1 MIALPSSVRVFVAT
15 QPVDGRKGFDGL
27 AALVQGVLALDPLT
41 PGHLFVFFTR
51 RGDLVRILAWDR
63 DGFCLMS
70 KRLERGSFRLPWDRE
85 DTSPAQR
92 EIDAAELALIL
103 QGIDLR
109 NARRRSRWSRPA
121 ETVSTSL

>member
-41 PGHLFVFFTR
+41 PGHLFVFFTH

-70 KRLERGSFRLPWDRE
+70 KRLERGSFRLPWDR
-85 DTSPAQR
+85 DAPSSVQC
-92 EIDAAELALIL
+92 EIDATELALIL
-103 QGIDLR
+103 REIDLR
-109 NARRRSRWSRPA
+109 GARRRPRWSRPP
-121 ETVSTSL
+121 EVDPVTL